1 MHTTAPENWHGIL
14 RYGLKNASNTKLMTA
29 GASYGSG
36 IYLSP
41 QGSMSLGYSM
51 RGQGWMGYGG
61 GGSGGGGG
69 GLGVSLGGAATNAE
83 GNSNAFLSSAGLT
96 VLALCEVAKVPSLTK
111 HAGGSVWVAPE
122 EESVVTRFLFAFP
135 GGIPPGECADNL
147 NSQSESFES
156 EVRHCLAGLG
166 QLQDGFA
173 L

>member
-1 MHTTAPENWHGIL
+1 MSLECDKSFWTLVLATAPENWHGIL
-14 RYGLKNASNTKLMTA
+14 RYGLKNASHTKLMTA
-29 GASYGSG
+29 GASHGAG
-36 IYLSP
+36 IYLAP
-41 QGSMSLGYSM
+41 QGSLSLTYSM
-51 RGQGWMGYGG
+51 KRRRP
-61 GGSGGGGG
+61 
-69 GLGVSLGGAATNAE
+69 ATAE
-83 GNSNAFLSSAGLT
+83 GNLNTFLSSADLA

-111 HAGGSVWVAPE
+111 HGSIWVAPE

-135 GGIPPGECADNL
+135 GGMPPGVCADDL

>member
-1 MHTTAPENWHGIL
+1 MP
-14 RYGLKNASNTKLMTA
+14 
-29 GASYGSG
+29 
-36 IYLSP
+36 
-41 QGSMSLGYSM
+41 
-51 RGQGWMGYGG
+51 
-61 GGSGGGGG
+61 
-69 GLGVSLGGAATNAE
+69 
-83 GNSNAFLSSAGLT
+83 FLSSEGLA

-111 HAGGSVWVAPE
+111 HGSIWVAPE

-135 GGIPPGECADNL
+135 GGMPPGVCADDL